1 MWRHAVKGEPVL
13 AFETP
18 ITFQGKGVGR
28 VALGLAERPL
38 VHVAR
43 LSLGLMAALVIVTVL
58 AVAVAMYFVAD
69 WFARPIKLV
78 IESMAEI
85 GRGHFEHRIAEPRK
99 DEFGLLYAAFD
110 RMAQAL
116 QQAREAGTV
125 TEMATTTPNRQAVP
139 TTPEAATVQPGSVS

>member
-1 MWRHAVKGEPVL
+1 VRGEPVL

-43 LSLGLMAALVIVTVL
+43 LSLGLMAALVVVTVL

-69 WFARPIKLV
+69 WLAKPIKLV
-78 IESMAEI
+78 IDSMAEI

-99 DEFGLLYAAFD
+99 DEFGLLFAAFD

-116 QQAREAGTV
+116 QDARGPAV
-125 TEMATTTPNRQAVP
+125 ATKVP
-139 TTPEAATVQPGSVS
+139 TPPPTTVSTAPEAATVQPTSAP